1 MWQRAVQLAQHGA
14 GQGRAGQ
21 STAGQGRAGQAGQGR
36 AGQGRAGQLH
46 TEQRRARNGTMHDS
60 RGWLCLISTA
70 ELAF

>member
-21 STAGQGRAGQAGQGR
+21 GRAGQGRAGQGR

-46 TEQRRARNGTMHDS
+46 TKQRRARNGTMHDS
-60 RGWLCLISTA
+60 RGWPRLISTA